1 MATVIDALV
10 MTMGLDASDFNK
22 NKDLVKKGGRE
33 LTEESRKQAKQIE
46 DGFKKVISGVNEFK
60 KVMTSAFVAVAG
72 TSGLKDLVTDVI
84 QVEAALGR
92 LSSHTGQTTQELHA
106 LSNIVEQIG
115 GKADETGQ
123 SASRLAQ
130 EITGIFYKGESGPMT
145 DFLSMMNIQ
154 FADAQGKARD
164 LSAIYLDLASKYDS
178 GKFSKEQFFSL
189 TTNAG
194 FGAGEVDAIMKG
206 RVELQKMIETQQK
219 NSLITQK
226 QAETARELMRS
237 FTELKQN
244 VASTSREFVDF
255 VAPYLHEFLGT
266 LKEVFG
272 WLEENQDFV
281 VGALA
286 AIGGVIALT
295 LVPALASAV
304 ALTAPVVGL
313 AAAIGLLWDDY
324 QAWKKGSN
332 SFINWAV
339 WEKEIKDATEALD
352 KMWES
357 LMRLTGSTD
366 KVFSFKSV
374 LKSAFGEIGDILHGV
389 LRTITNVATA
399 LEFLF
404 NGDWKRAARVL
415 ISTESNE
422 AIRNLTD
429 EQLNQPVPKQNLD
442 ASMGGWGLIKKGLSN
457 NPMNPANVLRF
468 LRSHLVDRP
477 PEQPAIPYAPAQQQ
491 SQLPKGETEN
501 RTKIAIDYFMSNGWT
516 RDQAIGIAANLL
528 SESGMKTNAV
538 GDNGRAHGLAQWHPD
553 RRIDLDRYLG
563 KPILKAGFQ
572 EQLSAVQY
580 ELTKGAEKSAGNRL
594 KQTRSAE
601 EAGAVV
607 SRYYERP
614 GVDEAAKM
622 REEIKR
628 AALAKKLAGDSQIT
642 SIKGLG
648 AKGQD
653 AIRQSALNGT
663 SSVNSRNSTSSSET
677 SIGQIHIYTQATDA
691 NMIAQEISS
700 AITDKNRSFGVY
712 GFDSGMS

>member
-22 NKDLVKKGGRE
+22 NKEQVKKSGRK
-33 LTEESRKQAKQIE
+33 LTEESRRQAKQIE
-46 DGFKKVISGVNEFK
+46 DGFKKVIAGVNEFK

-92 LSSHTGQTTQELHA
+92 LSSHTGQTTQDLHA
-106 LSNIVEQIG
+106 LGNIVELVG
-115 GKADETGQ
+115 GKADEAGQ

-130 EITGIFYKGESGPMT
+130 EITGIFYHGESGPMT

-154 FADAQGKARD
+154 FADAQGKARE
-164 LSAIYLDLASKYDS
+164 LSSIYLDLAAKYDS
-178 GKFSKEQFFSL
+178 GKFSKEQFFNL
-189 TTNAG
+189 ATNAG

-206 RVELQKMIETQQK
+206 RVELQKLIKTQQK

-272 WLEENQDFV
+272 WLEDNEDFV

-295 LVPALASAV
+295 LVPAIAAAV

-313 AAAIGLLWDDY
+313 AAAIGLLWEDY
-324 QAWKKGSN
+324 QTWKKGGN

-339 WEKEIKDATEALD
+339 WEKEIREATEAID

-389 LRTITNVATA
+389 LRTVTNLATA

-415 ISTESNE
+415 ISTESNDT
-422 AIRNLTD
+422 IRNLTE
-429 EQLNQPVPKQNLD
+429 EQLNTPIPSKNLD
-442 ASMGGWGLIKKGLSN
+442 ASMGLWGTIKKGINN
-457 NPMNPANVLRF
+457 NPMNPVNVLRF
-468 LRSHLVDRP
+468 LRNNLVDRGS
-477 PEQPAIPYAPAQQQ
+477 EQPVIPYAPKAK
-491 SQLPKGETEN
+491 P
-501 RTKIAIDYFMSNGWT
+501 
-516 RDQAIGIAANLL
+516 L
-528 SESGMKTNAV
+528 SIPGNVDARRKKYESMMEEEYRKQGFTPAEMA
-538 GDNGRAHGLAQWHPD
+538 
-553 RRIDLDRYLG
+553 
-563 KPILKAGFQ
+563 ILKAQVMQ
-572 EQLSAVQY
+572 ESKFDPNAVSPAGARGITQFMPATASRFKVKFGNSESAVRSQFA
-580 ELTKGAEKSAGNRL
+580 GQAEYMRWLLNRFGGNWD
-594 KQTRSAE
+594 K
-601 EAGAVV
+601 
-607 SRYYERP
+607 
-614 GVDEAAKM
+614 
-622 REEIKR
+622 
-628 AALAKKLAGDSQIT
+628 ALAGYNAGEGNVEKYGGIPPFKETQGYVKN
-642 SIKGLG
+642 IKSLSEQFKINPSFTPQG
-648 AKGQD
+648 AGTRGQQ
-653 AIRQSALNGT
+653 AIRKAGLDGT
-663 SSVNSRNSTSSSET
+663 ASINNRSNSSSSET
-677 SIGQIHIYTQATDA
+677 HIGQIHIHTQATDA
-691 NMIAQEISS
+691 NMIAQNIKG
-700 AITDKNRSFGVY
+700 AITQRNLAFGVY
-712 GFDSGMS
+712 DFDSGMS

>member
-22 NKDLVKKGGRE
+22 NKEQVKKSGRE
-33 LTEESRKQAKQIE
+33 LTEESRRQAKQIE
-46 DGFKKVISGVNEFK
+46 DGFKKVIAGVNEFK

-92 LSSHTGQTTQELHA
+92 LSSHTGQTTQDLHA
-106 LSNIVEQIG
+106 LGNIVELVG
-115 GKADETGQ
+115 GKADEAGQ

-130 EITGIFYKGESGPMT
+130 EITGIFYHGESGPMT

-154 FADAQGKARD
+154 FADAQGKARE
-164 LSAIYLDLASKYDS
+164 LSSIYLDLAAKYDS
-178 GKFSKEQFFSL
+178 GKFSKEQFFNL
-189 TTNAG
+189 ATNAG

-206 RVELQKMIETQQK
+206 RVELQKLIETQQK

-272 WLEENQDFV
+272 WLEDNEDFV

-295 LVPALASAV
+295 LVPAIAAAV

-313 AAAIGLLWDDY
+313 AAAIGLLWEDY
-324 QAWKKGSN
+324 QTWKKGGN

-339 WEKEIKDATEALD
+339 WEKEIREATEAID

-366 KVFSFKSV
+366 KVFSFKNV

-389 LRTITNVATA
+389 LRTVTNLATA

-415 ISTESNE
+415 ISTESNDT
-422 AIRNLTD
+422 IRNLTE
-429 EQLNQPVPKQNLD
+429 EQLNAPIPSKNLD
-442 ASMGGWGLIKKGLSN
+442 ASMGVWGLVKKGLAN

-468 LRSHLVDRP
+468 LRNNLVDRGSK
-477 PEQPAIPYAPAQQQ
+477 QPAIPYAPSQT
-491 SQLPKGETEN
+491 QLPKGEPES
-501 RTKIAIDYFMSNGWT
+501 RTKIAIDYFMSKGWT
-516 RDQAIGIAANLL
+516 REQAIGIAANLL
-528 SESGMKTNAV
+528 SESGMRTNAV

-553 RRIDLDRYLG
+553 RRVALEKFLG
-563 KPILKAGFQ
+563 KPILSAGFQ

-580 ELTKGAEKSAGNRL
+580 ELTKGAEIAAGNRL
-594 KQTRSAE
+594 RKTRTAG

-622 REEIKR
+622 REEAKR
-628 AALAKKLAGDSQIT
+628 SALAKRLAGNANTVQ
-642 SIKGLG
+642 GFG
-648 AKGQD
+648 AKGQE
-653 AIRQSALNGT
+653 AIRQSGLNGT
-663 SSVNSRNSTSSSET
+663 ASASSRNNTSTSET

-691 NMIAQEISS
+691 NMIAQDISS
-700 AITDKNRSFGVY
+700 AITEKNRAFGVY

>member
-10 MTMGLDASDFNK
+10 MTLGLDASDFNK

-46 DGFKKVISGVNEFK
+46 DGFKKVISSVNEFK

-84 QVEAALGR
+84 LVEAALGR

-272 WLEENQDFV
+272 WLEENEDFV

-295 LVPALASAV
+295 LVPALAAAV
-304 ALTAPVVGL
+304 ALTAPVAAL

-442 ASMGGWGLIKKGLSN
+442 ASMGGWGLIKKGLAN

-477 PEQPAIPYAPAQQQ
+477 PEQPALPYAPQQQ

-501 RTKIAIDYFMSNGWT
+501 RTKIAIDYFVSKGWT
-516 RDQAIGIAANLL
+516 REQAIGLAANLL
-528 SESGMKTNAV
+528 SESAMKTNAV
-538 GDNGRAHGLAQWHPD
+538 GDGGKAHGLAQWHPA
-553 RRIDLDRYLG
+553 RRADLEKYLG
-563 KPILKAGFQ
+563 KPILSASFQ

-580 ELTKGAEKSAGNRL
+580 ELTKGGEIAAGNRL
-594 KQTRSAE
+594 RNARSASD
-601 EAGAVV
+601 AGSIV

-614 GVDEAAKM
+614 KYVEEEA
-622 REEIKR
+622 RKR
-628 AALAKKLAGDSQIT
+628 ADLANRMAGGGFSPRGAGARGQQD
-642 SIKGLG
+642 IKQAGLG
-648 AKGQD
+648 
-653 AIRQSALNGT
+653 GT
-663 SSVNSRNSTSSSET
+663 ASVNNRANAFSAET
-677 SIGQIHIYTQATDA
+677 HIGQIHIHTQATDA
-691 NMIAQEISS
+691 NMIAQDISS
-700 AITDKNRSFGVY
+700 TITEKNRAFEVY
-712 GFDSGMS
+712 RFDSGMS

>member
-33 LTEESRKQAKQIE
+33 LTEESRRQAKQIE

-106 LSNIVEQIG
+106 LGNIVEQIG

-272 WLEENQDFV
+272 WLEENEDFV

-304 ALTAPVVGL
+304 ALTAPVAAL

-429 EQLNQPVPKQNLD
+429 EQLNQPIPKQNLD
-442 ASMGGWGLIKKGLSN
+442 ASMGGWGLIKKGLAN

-477 PEQPAIPYAPAQQQ
+477 PEQPAIPYAPA
-491 SQLPKGETEN
+491 SKPSNIPNNVNARRMKYESMMEEEYRKKG
-501 RTKIAIDYFMSNGWT
+501 F
-516 RDQAIGIAANLL
+516 
-528 SESGMKTNAV
+528 NA
-538 GDNGRAHGLAQWHPD
+538 DEMA
-553 RRIDLDRYLG
+553 
-563 KPILKAGFQ
+563 ILKAQIYQ
-572 EQLSAVQY
+572 ESKFDPTAVSP
-580 ELTKGAEKSAGNRL
+580 A
-594 KQTRSAE
+594 
-601 EAGAVV
+601 
-607 SRYYERP
+607 
-614 GVDEAAKM
+614 
-622 REEIKR
+622 
-628 AALAKKLAGDSQIT
+628 
-642 SIKGLG
+642 G
-648 AKGQD
+648 AKGIAQFMPD
-653 AIRQSALNGT
+653 TATRFGVDT
-663 SSVNSRNSTSSSET
+663 KSSSPDAVR
-677 SIGQIHIYTQATDA
+677 SQFAGQAAY
-691 NMIAQEISS
+691 M
-700 AITDKNRSFGVY
+700 K
-712 GFDSGMS
+712 